1 MENSNSFYTALNFL
15 PQRQKNALSRLPK
28 DIILKIYEIRLRA
41 GLPIALSTPDGTIFA
56 CASGRVSCN
65 ICGDMLYVEAD
76 DIDYVFNKACMH
88 SVYSHQ
94 NEIASGYVITPGGY
108 RIGICGTA
116 VINGGKISNIK
127 DISSLNIR
135 IAKEIKTA
143 AKQLVPI
150 FASCVGGL
158 LISGAPACGK
168 TTALRDLVRRISSGE
183 AGGSRR
189 VAVIDERGEIAAV
202 HGCIPQ
208 YDVGPNTDVLSGI
221 DKAEGIM
228 MALRSMS
235 PEVIV
240 FDEIGT
246 AEEISALRQSLNS
259 GVRVIST
266 IHSGSVHQLL
276 LRPQMKQIIESGAFS
291 KVVQL
296 SGSGAAVHIE
306 EVYDLEETYA
316 KAYRS
321 SGNYIVY
328 DGNRGN
334 VCQRTES
341 QA

>member
-1 MENSNSFYTALNFL
+1 MNNSNNFYTAIQLL
-15 PQRQKNALSRLPK
+15 PRRQKSALSRLPESVVSQ
-28 DIILKIYEIRLRA
+28 IYEIRLRA
-41 GLPIALSTPDGTIFA
+41 GLPVSLSTPDGAVFA
-56 CASGRVSCN
+56 CNSGRVSCHM
-65 ICGDMLYVEAD
+65 CGDMLYVTAE
-76 DIDYVFNKACMH
+76 DIDCVFNNACMH

-94 NEIASGYVITPGGY
+94 NEIAGGYIITPKGH

-116 VINGGKISNIK
+116 VISSGQISNIK

-135 IAKEIKTA
+135 IAKEVKTA

-150 FASCVGGL
+150 FASCRGGL

-183 AGGSRR
+183 AGGGRR

-202 HGCIPQ
+202 HNCVPQ
-208 YDVGPNTDVLSGI
+208 YDVGPNTDVISGAG
-221 DKAEGIM
+221 KADGIM

-235 PEVIV
+235 PEVIA

-246 AEEISALRQSLNS
+246 ASEISALRQSFNS

-266 IHSGSVHQLL
+266 IHSGSIRQLL
-276 LRPQMKQIIESGAFS
+276 LRVQMQQIIESGAFS

-296 SGSGAAVHIE
+296 SGFGADAHIE
-306 EVYDLEETYA
+306 EVYDLEEAYA

-321 SGNYIVY
+321 SSNYIVY
-328 DGNRGN
+328 DGNRSN
-334 VCQRTES
+334 VCQRTKS